1 MNQDEQPVGEETLL
15 TVREVSR
22 VLRVSIN
29 CVYNLV
35 SQGKLPSYR
44 IGAGRGAIR
53 VKREDINAYLA
64 TCRREKGEEA
74 ARLPHPRLKHL
85 SL

>member
-1 MNQDEQPVGEETLL
+1 MNRDEQSVGEDTLL

-29 CVYNLV
+29 CVYNLIN
-35 SQGKLPSYR
+35 QGKLPCYR
-44 IGAGRGAIR
+44 IGASRGAIR
-53 VKREDINAYLA
+53 VQREDLNAYLA
-64 TCRREKGEEA
+64 TCRREKGEEVP
-74 ARLPHPRLKHL
+74 RLPHPRLKHL